1 MALAGRLLGSSCAF
15 KRSALQKR
23 QFLVRA
29 QDFRFTCFKASLAD
43 HRLRDLR
50 INPRDPEASVR
61 VTLRDVPCSAAT
73 VTVAHGCA
81 VDLRSLRCPLL
92 TLSRHLT
99 DDIYLRKKY
108 ITLYWSRGPA
118 SQIQHVPIYYRWL
131 SYRF

>member
-61 VTLRDVPCSAAT
+61 VTLRDVPCAQQRSRSPT
-73 VTVAHGCA
+73 DVH
-81 VDLRSLRCPLL
+81 VDLKVC
-92 TLSRHLT
+92 
-99 DDIYLRKKY
+99 D
-108 ITLYWSRGPA
+108 
-118 SQIQHVPIYYRWL
+118 V
-131 SYRF
+131 RF

>member
-1 MALAGRLLGSSCAF
+1 MALAGRLLGSSCTF

-73 VTVAHGCA
+73 VSVAHGCA
-81 VDLRSLRCPLL
+81 VDLKVC
-92 TLSRHLT
+92 
-99 DDIYLRKKY
+99 D
-108 ITLYWSRGPA
+108 
-118 SQIQHVPIYYRWL
+118 V
-131 SYRF
+131 RF

>member
-1 MALAGRLLGSSCAF
+1 MALAGRLLGSSCTF

-61 VTLRDVPCSAAT
+61 VILRDVPCSAAT

-81 VDLRSLRCPLL
+81 VDLKVC
-92 TLSRHLT
+92 
-99 DDIYLRKKY
+99 D
-108 ITLYWSRGPA
+108 
-118 SQIQHVPIYYRWL
+118 V
-131 SYRF
+131 RF